1 MNGVVELSWD
11 AATDKVK
18 DHADATAVYARYVKV
33 VFSSVS
39 PDAPSQQVAL
49 DEIEIL
55 GSSDRM
61 EGAYEPKAEEI
72 TGDTDP
78 HYPDNLAYRKS
89 YEVLNASAAGDS
101 SYPDPKKTK
110 LTDGVEATA
119 DYLDA
124 PGPPIRKAPTA
135 SLSLIWAKSAP
146 FPKWSSTISATTALR
161 PRCPGRWMFL
171 FPRIMPAGPL

>member
-1 MNGVVELSWD
+1 MVELSWD

-101 SYPDPKKTK
+101 SYPDPKK
-110 LTDGVEATA
+110 
-119 DYLDA
+119 
-124 PGPPIRKAPTA
+124 P
-135 SLSLIWAKSAP
+135 S
-146 FPKWSSTISATTALR
+146 
-161 PRCPGRWMFL
+161 
-171 FPRIMPAGPL
+171 